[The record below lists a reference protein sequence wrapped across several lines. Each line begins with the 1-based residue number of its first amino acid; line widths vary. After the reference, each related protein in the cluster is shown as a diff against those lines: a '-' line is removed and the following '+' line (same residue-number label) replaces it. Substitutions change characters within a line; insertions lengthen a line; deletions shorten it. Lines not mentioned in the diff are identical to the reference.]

1 MRHWIPFILIS
12 LGAVGLTALLSLL
25 GVFDRLELASY
36 DFRFRWRGEE
46 PPDTNI
52 VIVAVDDQSQQ
63 ELGLNWPFPRSL
75 HAKLVRN
82 LKAAGAKVIV
92 FDVEFFT
99 ETLEDAEFAQAIR
112 EAGNVILAR
121 KMAYRM
127 NQWALPAPLLRES
140 ACALAHVDM
149 PYDTDGSIRRA
160 YVVGPEGTS
169 FLAVEAV
176 RRFLDLPPASLSPD
190 RSFASIGPIRV
201 PVDRN
206 GTMLINFSGPSGIGR
221 FPGYSYSYSQVLDD
235 ETPWGIKLLMEKGVL
250 RDKIVLVGVTYEEAH
265 DVYQTPFYL
274 GTRLLSARRKTL
286 MPGVEIHANIARTL
300 LSGKFIV
307 RVDRLVLVLL
317 LLAFSAGMAALL
329 SRIEPLWGLSVLLG
343 TSALYAWVVLELF
356 VRLRFW
362 VDLVAP
368 VAGLSFTYVGVV
380 VYRFLMEQREKRMIR
395 GAFAHYVPKSV
406 VDELLKNP
414 QLLSL
419 GGEERELSVLFS
431 DVQGFTSLSER
442 MSPSE
447 IRALLDEYLTPM
459 TEVILGHEGII
470 DKYEGDAI
478 MAEFGAP
485 LHLPDHARKACLA
498 ALDMQ
503 AKLAE
508 LRERWSQEGKPL
520 LYMRVGVSTGRM
532 VLGNMGSREIFDYT
546 VIGDSVNT
554 ASRLEGANKEYG
566 TRILISEATYLA
578 ARDHIVVRELDR
590 IRVKG
595 KREPVRAYE
604 LLGRREDGLPEDLL
618 EMLEHFHRGLK
629 LYQERRWEEAIP
641 CFQEALR
648 INPEDGPSLT
658 FLRRCRAFLLNPPPE
673 DWDGVFELETK

>member
-1 MRHWIPFILIS
+1 
-12 LGAVGLTALLSLL
+12 
-25 GVFDRLELASY
+25 
-36 DFRFRWRGEE
+36 
-46 PPDTNI
+46 
-52 VIVAVDDQSQQ
+52 
-63 ELGLNWPFPRSL
+63 
-75 HAKLVRN
+75 
-82 LKAAGAKVIV
+82 
-92 FDVEFFT
+92 
-99 ETLEDAEFAQAIR
+99 
-112 EAGNVILAR
+112 
-121 KMAYRM
+121 
-127 NQWALPAPLLRES
+127 
-140 ACALAHVDM
+140 
-149 PYDTDGSIRRA
+149 
-160 YVVGPEGTS
+160 
-169 FLAVEAV
+169 
-176 RRFLDLPPASLSPD
+176 
-190 RSFASIGPIRV
+190 
-201 PVDRN
+201 
-206 GTMLINFSGPSGIGR
+206 
-221 FPGYSYSYSQVLDD
+221 
-235 ETPWGIKLLMEKGVL
+235 
-250 RDKIVLVGVTYEEAH
+250 
-265 DVYQTPFYL
+265 
-274 GTRLLSARRKTL
+274 
-286 MPGVEIHANIARTL
+286 MPGVEVHANIARTL
-300 LSGKFIV
+300 LDGKFIV

-343 TSALYAWVVLELF
+343 TSVLYAWVVLELF
-356 VRLRFW
+356 VRSRLW

-380 VYRFLMEQREKRMIR
+380 VYRFLMEQREKRMIK

-431 DVQGFTSLSER
+431 DVQSFTSLSER

-485 LHLPDHARKACLA
+485 LPLPDHARKACFA

-520 LYMRVGVSTGRM
+520 LYMRVGVGTGRM

-604 LLGRREDGLPEDLL
+604 LLGRGE
-618 EMLEHFHRGLK
+618 
-629 LYQERRWEEAIP
+629 
-641 CFQEALR
+641 
-648 INPEDGPSLT
+648 
-658 FLRRCRAFLLNPPPE
+658 
-673 DWDGVFELETK
+673 

>member
-1 MRHWIPFILIS
+1 MRVPLNKTWAPPVLIS
-12 LGAVGLTALLSLL
+12 LGAVGFTVWLSVL
-25 GVFDRLELASY
+25 GAFDRLELASY

-63 ELGLNWPFPRSL
+63 ELGLNWPFPRSF

-82 LKAAGAKVIV
+82 LKAAGAKVIA
-92 FDVEFFT
+92 FDVEFFA
-99 ETLEDAEFAQAIR
+99 ETPEDVEFARAIR

-508 LRERWSQEGKPL
+508 LRELS
-520 LYMRVGVSTGRM
+520 
-532 VLGNMGSREIFDYT
+532 
-546 VIGDSVNT
+546 
-554 ASRLEGANKEYG
+554 
-566 TRILISEATYLA
+566 LI
-578 ARDHIVVRELDR
+578 HI
-590 IRVKG
+590 
-595 KREPVRAYE
+595 
-604 LLGRREDGLPEDLL
+604 
-618 EMLEHFHRGLK
+618 
-629 LYQERRWEEAIP
+629 
-641 CFQEALR
+641 
-648 INPEDGPSLT
+648 
-658 FLRRCRAFLLNPPPE
+658 
-673 DWDGVFELETK
+673 